1 MKQNLEKS
9 KGIYNWRYIAFARL
23 TERTSKLYCSMMAN
37 TNSRMHIYRSHKIN
51 PFIWTHSIFFVFT
64 YRLTQYCNSKSELLL
79 AIMVLDILQTWT
91 KIYITGACAWNIWQE
106 TFTEWFNGYILL
118 SFTLFLIIIQQ
129 SHKDNTSY
137 HWKNQSGEKV

>member
-1 MKQNLEKS
+1 MNSKRMFE

-37 TNSRMHIYRSHKIN
+37 TTSSMHIYRSHKIN

-91 KIYITGACAWNIWQE
+91 KIYITDACAWNVWLKHTGNDLMAIFYYHSSE
-106 TFTEWFNGYILL
+106 FHC
-118 SFTLFLIIIQQ
+118 SFKQNAM
-129 SHKDNTSY
+129 KEGN
-137 HWKNQSGEKV
+137 

>member
-37 TNSRMHIYRSHKIN
+37 TTSSMHIYRSHKIN

-91 KIYITGACAWNIWQE
+91 KIYITDACAWDVWLE
-106 TFTEWFNGYILL
+106 TFREWFNGYILL
-118 SFTLFLIIIQQ
+118 SLTLYHKKILNFVSKILFITLIFRIGG
-129 SHKDNTSY
+129 N
-137 HWKNQSGEKV
+137 